1 MTDNEFLTKLSD
13 GLEDL
18 AKLIKEY
25 AGNTGTDPVTPSE
38 VALHENTPV
47 DTSKVDPDPKS
58 EPVIPKVT
66 LEDVRKVLAAKS
78 KEGKT
83 SMVRDLLKSHE
94 AAKLSEIPT
103 DLFPVLLKEAEAL

>member
-1 MTDNEFLTKLSD
+1 MTDNEFLAKLSD

-18 AKLIKEY
+18 AKLMREY
-25 AGNTGTDPVTPSE
+25 AGNTVADSVVPSE
-38 VALHENTPV
+38 EVSHENEHV
-47 DTSKVDPDPKS
+47 GDSNIDSNPKP